1 MSLSGKAKD
10 ILKIAL
16 GSRSAGKEIANHI
29 ENSAWGLAAQELS
42 PGTAPSAAFLAA
54 LKKGDIVEAV
64 NAAGATT
71 FAACTADKTFPAA
84 LTIAAGDLL
93 KATRKAPTPSQR
105 VTGPDLFP
113 RG

>member
-16 GSRSAGKEIANHI
+16 GSRSAGKEIADHI
-29 ENSAWGLAAQELS
+29 ENSAWGLAAQELA
-42 PGTAPSAAFLAA
+42 PGAAPSAAFLAA

-64 NAAGATT
+64 DTTGVTT
-71 FAACTADKTFPAA
+71 FAACTADKTFPA
-84 LTIAAGDLL
+84 LVIAAGDLL

-113 RG
+113 SGK

>member
-16 GSRSAGKEIANHI
+16 GSRSAGKEVADHI
-29 ENSAWGLAAQELS
+29 ENSAWGLVAQELS
-42 PGTAPSAAFLAA
+42 PGAAPSAAFVAA
-54 LKKGDIVEAV
+54 LKKGDLVEAV
-64 NAAGATT
+64 DAAGATT
-71 FAACTADKTFPAA
+71 FAACTADKAFPG
-84 LTIAAGDLL
+84 LTVANGDLL
-93 KATRKAPTPSQR
+93 KASRKARTPSQR

>member
-10 ILKIAL
+10 ILKIGL
-16 GSRSAGKEIANHI
+16 GSRSAGKEIADHI
-29 ENSAWGLAAQELS
+29 ENSAWGLAAQELA

-64 NAAGATT
+64 DAAGVTT
-71 FAACTADKTFPAA
+71 FAACTADKTFPA